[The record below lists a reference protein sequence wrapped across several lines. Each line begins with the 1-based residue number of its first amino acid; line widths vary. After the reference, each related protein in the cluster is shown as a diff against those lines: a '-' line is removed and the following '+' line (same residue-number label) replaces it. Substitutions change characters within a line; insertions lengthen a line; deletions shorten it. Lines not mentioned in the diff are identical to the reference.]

1 MKIFKSIV
9 LISLLITSSCSY
21 QKMNSIDQK
30 KFHIE
35 EFEVNGEARESFIV
49 QKKIQRFS
57 NTSSSNKIKIL
68 IDLKKNRTIK
78 EKNIQ
83 NKVTKYN
90 LSLLAN
96 VNIIDLK
103 TTNEIKKSFT
113 ANKTYNVEDSYSS
126 TVNNSK
132 EAENSLINK
141 IADEILDQLRIY
153 YN

>member
-1 MKIFKSIV
+1 M
-9 LISLLITSSCSY
+9 
-21 QKMNSIDQK
+21 
-30 KFHIE
+30 
-35 EFEVNGEARESFIV
+35 
-49 QKKIQRFS
+49 
-57 NTSSSNKIKIL
+57 
-68 IDLKKNRTIK
+68 
-78 EKNIQ
+78 
-83 NKVTKYN
+83 TKYN

-103 TTNEIKKSFT
+103 TTNEIKRNFT